1 MGREKR
7 PVPMSSIQLSHPL
20 VLVLACAGHAVAQQE
35 LYACT
40 YFGDI
45 VEVRDYAGTPSLR
58 VLPKDPA
65 IQLGNDL
72 AVGALDG
79 RLYLYEFNFS
89 LPTMAVI
96 ERANG
101 VLVSLSQCF
110 SPAGVSSALEALP
123 DGRLVGEDT
132 FSGQILYT
140 GTVNPNCFETT
151 GPATMA
157 ANAGDVALFGDGTL
171 LATRNNSTV
180 LERVD
185 LVTGAVTILGD
196 PGVAFT
202 GLEVDTQGEIYGLT
216 AVGQLYRVERTSMA
230 LTLVTTLPASGGNGW
245 TGLAFLLPAGPLE
258 VSLACTAR
266 PNSTGSPAELS
277 VGAPTAGSV
286 PFTARSLPPM
296 SATLL
301 LAGPTVALSP
311 LGAGQLCLGSG
322 IARLYPATAS
332 SSTGVAQFAVGLS
345 FVPGHGPVQSGDRLY
360 FQAWFRDTSATQQ
373 ATVNLTDA
381 LCVQFL

>member
-1 MGREKR
+1 M
-7 PVPMSSIQLSHPL
+7 
-20 VLVLACAGHAVAQQE
+20 ACAGHAVAQQE

-45 VEVRDYAGTPSLR
+45 VEVRDYAGTPSFR
-58 VLPKDPA
+58 VVPKDPS
-65 IQLGNDL
+65 IQLGSDL

-96 ERANG
+96 ERATG
-101 VLVSLSQCF
+101 TLVSLGQCF
-110 SPAGVSSALEALP
+110 SPAGVSSSLEALP
-123 DGRLVGEDT
+123 DGRFVGEDT

-140 GTVNPNCFETT
+140 GLVFPSCFETT

-157 ANAGDVALFGDGTL
+157 GNTGDVARFGDGTL
-171 LATRNNSTV
+171 LATRSSSTV

-185 LVTGAVTILGD
+185 LVTGAVTTLGD

-216 AVGQLYRVERTSMA
+216 AAGQLYRVERTSMA
-230 LTLVTTLPASGGNGW
+230 LTLVTTLPPAGGNGW
-245 TGLAFLLPAGPLE
+245 TGLAFLLPAGPIE
-258 VSLACTAR
+258 VSLACAAR
-266 PNSTGSPAELS
+266 RNSTGSPAQLS
-277 VGAPTAGSV
+277 VGAPAAGNL
-286 PFTARSLPPM
+286 PFSARSLPP
-296 SATLL
+296 SSVALL

-322 IARLYPATAS
+322 LARLYPATVS
-332 SSTGVAQFAVGLS
+332 SGTGEAQFAVGLS
-345 FVPGHGPVQSGDRLY
+345 FVPGHGPVLSGDRLY
-360 FQAWFRDTSATQQ
+360 FQAWFRDTSPSQQ

-381 LCVQFL
+381 LCVSFL

>member
-1 MGREKR
+1 
-7 PVPMSSIQLSHPL
+7 MSSMSPCHH
-20 VLVLACAGHAVAQQE
+20 VFLVLACAGHAVAQQE
-35 LYACT
+35 LYACN

-58 VLPKDPA
+58 VVPKDPS
-65 IQLGNDL
+65 IQLGSDL

-79 RLYLYEFNFS
+79 RLYLYEFYFS

-101 VLVSLSQCF
+101 TLVSLGQCF

-132 FSGQILYT
+132 FSGQLLYT
-140 GTVNPNCFETT
+140 GLVHPYCFETT
-151 GPATMA
+151 GAATMV
-157 ANAGDVALFGDGTL
+157 ANDGDVALFGDQTL
-171 LATRNNSTV
+171 LASRSNSTL

-185 LVTGAVTILGD
+185 QVTGVVTILGD

-202 GLEVDTQGEIYGLT
+202 GLEVDTQGDIYGLT
-216 AVGQLYRVERTSMA
+216 AAGQLYRVDRATMA
-230 LTLVTTLPASGGNGW
+230 LTLITTLPAAGGTGW

-258 VSLACTAR
+258 VSRACVAR
-266 PNSTGSPAELS
+266 PNSTGSPAQLS
-277 VGAPTAGSV
+277 VGTPTVGSL
-286 PFTARSLPPM
+286 PFSARSLPPS

-301 LAGPTVALSP
+301 LAGPNVVLSP

-322 IARLYPATAS
+322 LARLYPATVS
-332 SSTGVAQFAVGLS
+332 DGTGAAQFAVGLS
-345 FVPGHGPVQSGDRLY
+345 FLPGHGPVVSGDRLY
-360 FQAWFRDTSATQQ
+360 FQAWFRDTSPTQQ